1 MLLRSLVLM
10 IVGLCLGVS
19 TGTAADKDTP
29 GARVIKFFGYDDCI
43 ELTNKNTRVV
53 LCPAAGGRVLVYSL
67 DGKNSLFLDE
77 SEKSFHYAPG
87 KSAPMSAGRFDI
99 GPESIIPRHPL
110 LWYGRW
116 TGEVTDPRTAR
127 LTSMKDNA
135 TGVQLVREFTLDA
148 KSTHL
153 ACRQTIRNISKQT
166 HEWCH
171 WSRTFALGNGIV
183 VIPLS
188 KRSRFPN
195 HYVMYRPE
203 GPINLAPKDDNIR
216 TRDGFL
222 EITDVP
228 KYPKL
233 GMDSKVGW
241 FAYLMKNDIAFV
253 KRYATYPNRVYNE
266 VAGLTISIWYPADRR
281 VELEPIG
288 PREHLKPGESSSFT
302 EHWWLLPYEYPAKNA
317 QADLKKLSRLVETQ
331 TTAAKAD

>member
-99 GPESIIPRHPL
+99 GPEKIIPRHPL

-148 KSTHL
+148 KFTHL
-153 ACRQTIRNISKQT
+153 ACRQTIRNVSKQT

-195 HYVMYRPE
+195 HYVMYHPE
-203 GPINLAPKDDNIR
+203 GLINLAPKDDNIR